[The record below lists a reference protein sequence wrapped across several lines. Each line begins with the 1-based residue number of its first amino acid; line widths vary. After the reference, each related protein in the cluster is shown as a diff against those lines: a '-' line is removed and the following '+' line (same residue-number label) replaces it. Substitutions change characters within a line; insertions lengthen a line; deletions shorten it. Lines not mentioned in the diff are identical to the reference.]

1 MEKAGESTVDGAA
14 AAPEEDDNGDDK
26 MTEVDV
32 EEKTSAG
39 EHSEP
44 KEKLAVPDA
53 EMKEANEPAVP
64 DAEMK
69 EVNKPADKSNDDDT
83 AEPKRKRKDSRGRPR
98 SISTPTTHHMTR
110 RSKSRSESLSEG
122 DRTSSAGERSETK
135 GKHSPAEPTPNQEKR
150 VELDESEGSSPQLEK
165 TPNESD
171 LEDKVC
177 LNTFGVLLVSNL
189 C

>member
-1 MEKAGESTVDGAA
+1 M
-14 AAPEEDDNGDDK
+14 EEDENGDDK
-26 MTEVDV
+26 MAV
-32 EEKTSAG
+32 EE
-39 EHSEP
+39 
-44 KEKLAVPDA
+44 EKAPAESKGTRAVSDV
-53 EMKEANEPAVP
+53 EMKEVNEPAVP

-69 EVNKPADKSNDDDT
+69 DVN
-83 AEPKRKRKDSRGRPR
+83 
-98 SISTPTTHHMTR
+98 THHMTTR

-122 DRTSSAGERSETK
+122 DGTSSAGERSETK

-171 LEDKVC
+171 LEEKVC
-177 LNTFGVLLVSNL
+177 LNTFGVCLYSYILLVSNL